1 MATTNVC
8 ADRMISGQRTLAAA
22 LFLILF
28 SVTFISATP
37 ITPDMASRVACNH
50 LQSMHQEWGGLVHL
64 EGETLEL
71 AVLTELRASESN
83 ELSGYVAELAPVGFI
98 VLSADTRITPVL
110 AYSFH
115 SDFPWEEHSL
125 NTLLYMVRTDLEL
138 RNQALSLTAPDV
150 LAVNERLWERYL
162 SGLMSAPATEQWPS
176 AGSTATGG
184 WVETTWNQGY
194 PYNAYCPKDPGS
206 GQRCVVGCVAT
217 AMSQIVDY
225 HSERRNYMADVQLY
239 QWDRYTSQMTSPYI
253 HIDQDSSTYDFP
265 SFDVM
270 NEYLKDL
277 RSLYISDTRPE
288 YYGFATLAFTCG
300 IYVKMHYSSG
310 GSGTMTSKVA
320 FALMFKFQ
328 YPSAMHMDGYLPS
341 FYDTLSSNMKDSMPA
356 ELSIHHPDG
365 SYGHAIVCDG
375 LRETEGEDDRYHL
388 NFGWG
393 GSSPDPISAAW
404 YVLPEGMPVGY
415 RIVSG
420 GVVCIIPPTGSGT
433 DIEENAESSPTRFF
447 IETTSPNIQTA
458 PGTFTLSYGLPS
470 PTRVRL
476 RIFDINGRSLKI
488 LADKT
493 LPSGHHTA
501 VWDGLDE
508 QGCELPTGTY
518 FCLLETREGSC
529 VTKMILLR

>member
-1 MATTNVC
+1 MATTNVR

-22 LFLILF
+22 LFLVLF
-28 SVTFISATP
+28 SFTFISAAP
-37 ITPDMASRVACNH
+37 ITPDMASQAALTH
-50 LQSMHQEWGGLVHL
+50 LQSTRQMWTQLSHL
-64 EGETLEL
+64 DGETLEL
-71 AVLTELRASESN
+71 DFLTELRAPESN
-83 ELSGYVAELAPVGFI
+83 ELLGYVAELAPRGFI

-115 SDFPWEEHSL
+115 SNFPWEEGYE
-125 NTLLYMVRTDLEL
+125 NTLLYMVRTDLDL
-138 RNQALSLTAPDV
+138 RSQAISLTAPDL
-150 LAVNERLWERYL
+150 LAANERLWERYL
-162 SGLMSAPATEQWPS
+162 SGPMSAPATEQWPKS
-176 AGSTATGG
+176 GSTATGG

-194 PYNAYCPKDPGS
+194 PYNAYCPKDPES

-225 HSERRNYMADVQLY
+225 HSERRNYIADDQLY
-239 QWDRYTSQMTSPYI
+239 QWDRYTSQATSPYI
-253 HIDQDSSTYDFP
+253 YIDADSTEYDFP

-270 NEYLKDL
+270 NEYLNDL
-277 RSLYISDTRPE
+277 RDLYLSDTRPG
-288 YYGFATLAFTCG
+288 YYDFATLAFTCG

-320 FALMFKFQ
+320 LALSFKFQ
-328 YPSAMHMDGYLPS
+328 CPSAMHMDGYLPS
-341 FYDTLSSNMKDSMPA
+341 FYDTLSNNMKDSMPA

-393 GSSPDPISAAW
+393 GSSPDPISTAW

-415 RIVSG
+415 RVVSG
-420 GVVCIIPPTGSGT
+420 GVVCIIPPTDSST
-433 DIEENAESSPTRFF
+433 DIEENTDSSPTRFF
-447 IETTSPNIQTA
+447 IETTSPSIQAA

-470 PTRVRL
+470 PTRARL
-476 RIFDINGRSLKI
+476 RIFDVNGRSLKI
-488 LADKT
+488 LADKI
-493 LPSGHHTA
+493 LPPGHHMA

-508 QGCELPTGTY
+508 RGYELPTGTY
-518 FCLLETREGSC
+518 FCLLETKEGSC
-529 VTKMILLR
+529 VTKMVLLR